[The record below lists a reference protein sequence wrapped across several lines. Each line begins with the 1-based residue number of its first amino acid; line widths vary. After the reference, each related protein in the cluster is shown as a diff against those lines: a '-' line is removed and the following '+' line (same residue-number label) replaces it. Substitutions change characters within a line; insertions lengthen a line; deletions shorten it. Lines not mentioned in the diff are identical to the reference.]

1 MMIGALRRL
10 FGTVTPDEVY
20 RRAAR
25 NDTRYFD
32 SLYVPLAAR
41 ALTEGGAQMVL
52 LSQRGEVRDL
62 DADHAIVVL
71 TSPKPRVFGT
81 ELGMSMPSR
90 ARIHFL
96 VELDPY
102 ASGPDCR
109 VANCGEIDLP
119 ADPDGV
125 CRTLAAAALR
135 IVGAPAAPAG
145 PPPEQRLAQAA
156 AALQRSDFATAFA
169 ELSAVAKLAATHPH
183 PAMQAM
189 AQLANLARMRGDTA
203 NARSLIDTAREL
215 ASIVGRP
222 EERAMLLVQRAQ
234 ILDEAG
240 DPHTADAWIEAASQV
255 PPPMQLIYRGHAAGA
270 SIRARAANGQHHAA
284 ALVAQLGANPD
295 PALLAGVLGAIGR
308 SAGPHDVGYL
318 AQAAWVMWHIPG
330 AYVAPNLISLALL
343 VERVGPATELGLR
356 VATLATFRTFM
367 VQPPSNDPEVI
378 RQTQAL
384 IERVGSARNLA
395 MQGVLELIA
404 RDDHA
409 VAAIDVALQSLAS
422 QAPWLVPLGGR

>member
-1 MMIGALRRL
+1 MMMIGALRRL
-10 FGTVTPDEVY
+10 LGTVTPDEIY

-25 NDTRYFD
+25 NDTRFFD

-41 ALTEGGAQMVL
+41 AFTEGGAQMVL

-62 DADHAIVVL
+62 DADHALVVL
-71 TSPKPRVFGT
+71 TTPKPRVFGT
-81 ELGMSMPSR
+81 EVGTSMSG
-90 ARIHFL
+90 AANHFL

-102 ASGPDCR
+102 ASGPACR
-109 VANCGEIDLP
+109 LGNCGEIDLP
-119 ADPDGV
+119 RDPDGV
-125 CRTLAAAALR
+125 CRALAAAALR
-135 IVGAPAAPAG
+135 IVGAPAVPAG

-156 AALQRSDFATAFA
+156 AALQRSDFAAAFA
-169 ELSAVAKLAATHPH
+169 ELSAVAGLAATHPH
-183 PAMQAM
+183 QAMQAM
-189 AQLANLARMRGDTA
+189 AQLASLARMRGDTA
-203 NARSLIDTAREL
+203 SARALIDTAREL
-215 ASIVGRP
+215 ASFVGSP

-240 DPHTADAWIEAASQV
+240 DPSTAAAWIEAASQV

-270 SIRARAANGQHHAA
+270 SIRARAADGQHQAA

-295 PALLAGVLGAIGR
+295 PALLGGLLGAIGR

-367 VQPPSNDPEVI
+367 VQPPSDDPAVI

-384 IERVGSARNLA
+384 IERVGAARNLA
-395 MQGVLELIA
+395 MQGVLDLIA
-404 RDDHA
+404 RDDNA
-409 VAAIDVALQSLAS
+409 VAAIDAALQSLAS
-422 QAPWLVPLGGR
+422 QAPWLVPLAGR